1 MQDCR
6 TQPTDIQPKNHMHT
20 DIDISSTYIDNL
32 LENIEKNLNDLITPQ
47 RLGGCMGA
55 IDLTSLSA
63 RDTDGKIACLTEKLN
78 NYKNV
83 FPEYE
88 IPAGI
93 CVWPDLVHAVRK
105 SLTAGGVRIA
115 AVAGNFPSSHGFLD
129 SKIIECRHAIEE
141 GADEIDTVLP
151 LKSFFS
157 GDYEGCRKEISAI
170 KESVG
175 DRTLKVI
182 LETGIMNSKEE
193 VIRASFIAMEAGAD
207 FIKTSTGK
215 EEFSAT
221 PAAAIAMCS
230 SIRAFYEKTGK
241 KVGLKVAGGIR
252 KAEEAIAYYTI
263 AETLLG
269 KEWLSPSL
277 FRIGATK
284 LANNILD
291 RLENRKTNYF

>member
-1 MQDCR
+1 
-6 TQPTDIQPKNHMHT
+6 MHT

-115 AVAGNFPSSHGFLD
+115 AVAGNFPS
-129 SKIIECRHAIEE
+129 C
-141 GADEIDTVLP
+141 
-151 LKSFFS
+151 
-157 GDYEGCRKEISAI
+157 ISEYACF
-170 KESVG
+170 
-175 DRTLKVI
+175 R
-182 LETGIMNSKEE
+182 
-193 VIRASFIAMEAGAD
+193 
-207 FIKTSTGK
+207 
-215 EEFSAT
+215 
-221 PAAAIAMCS
+221 CS
-230 SIRAFYEKTGK
+230 
-241 KVGLKVAGGIR
+241 
-252 KAEEAIAYYTI
+252 
-263 AETLLG
+263 
-269 KEWLSPSL
+269 
-277 FRIGATK
+277 
-284 LANNILD
+284 
-291 RLENRKTNYF
+291 